1 MNHSSTHHDPSP
13 PPDTVLPV
21 LPAGEVQG
29 QPPATEL
36 GESHYCFWSF
46 GLILTLGSASSS
58 VFLAGALI
66 ASLAGQPFLSLK
78 ETGVAAATALFFCI
92 ADRGVNAR
100 QTCCSAA
107 ETPEVGV

>member
-1 MNHSSTHHDPSP
+1 MIDPSIP
-13 PPDTVLPV
+13 HESKLTPHTDLTALSADDVSGQL
-21 LPAGEVQG
+21 LATGQG
-29 QPPATEL
+29 QP
-36 GESHYCFWSF
+36 HYCFWSF

-66 ASLAGQPFLSLK
+66 ASLAGQPFLSLE